1 MDITVFRKK
10 NIGRE
15 NNDKNNS
22 KRENTF
28 LKLYKPSESDL
39 SGSNGELWEK
49 IHKEFHE
56 ILKKICPEKFDDL
69 KIQKKAG
76 RRFNYDFHF
85 SFLYEGLKVH
95 ESKIEFKHNARNICD
110 LPQYLNCP
118 EKTRFIE
125 EPYAKYFYDNF
136 LSEICIKPDEKMYM
150 KEIYKNSSKCEFF
163 IEVKMKE
170 NNPEFKSLKS
180 KITHESIKE
189 YLELYASK
197 INIDL
202 LNSEIKR
209 TQANKTFL
217 CWDGKKFHLD
227 KFSDD
232 ELCIESVLKIKN
244 NNTIVLKS
252 KSGEHHM
259 LLRWKNHLGV
269 LYPAWQIKLC
279 R

>member
-1 MDITVFRKK
+1 MDAVFGKK
-10 NIGRE
+10 NKGRE

-22 KRENTF
+22 KRE
-28 LKLYKPSESDL
+28 KLLLDFFADL
-39 SGSNGELWEK
+39 SNPVVLDVLKEL
-49 IHKEFHE
+49 
-56 ILKKICPEKFDDL
+56 CPVKFDDL

-85 SFLYEGLKVH
+85 SFFNEGLKVH
-95 ESKIEFKHNARNICD
+95 ESKIEFKHNAKNICD
-110 LPQYLNCP
+110 LPQYLNSP

-125 EPYAKYFYDNF
+125 ESYVKLFYDNF
-136 LSEICIKPDEKMYM
+136 LSLIYNEKQKPSEQTYM
-150 KEIYKNSSKCEFF
+150 KEIYKNSSKNPFF
-163 IEVKMKE
+163 IELKLKE
-170 NNPEFKSLKS
+170 TDEKFKEEKR
-180 KITHESIKE
+180 KITRESIKK

-202 LNSEIKR
+202 LNSEIRR

-217 CWDGKKFHLD
+217 CWDGEKFHLD

-232 ELCIESVLKIKN
+232 ELHIESFVRIKN

>member
-10 NIGRE
+10 NYGRE

-22 KRENTF
+22 KRENILLTLF
-28 LKLYKPSESDL
+28 RP
-39 SGSNGELWEK
+39 SGSPEIQE
-49 IHKEFHE
+49 IHIKFLE
-56 ILKKICPEKFDDL
+56 ILKEICPVKFDDL

-76 RRFNYDFHF
+76 RRYNYDFHF

-95 ESKIEFKHNARNICD
+95 ESKIEFKHNAKNICG
-110 LPQYLNCP
+110 LPQYFNCP

-125 EPYAKYFYDNF
+125 DSYAKFFYDNF
-136 LSEICIKPDEKMYM
+136 LDKICDEKQKPSEQIYM

-163 IEVKMKE
+163 IELKLKE
-170 NNPEFKSLKS
+170 SIPEFKEEKTE
-180 KITHESIKE
+180 ITHESIKQF
-189 YLELYASK
+189 LELYASK

-217 CWDGKKFHLD
+217 CWDGGFYLD

-232 ELCIESVLKIKN
+232 ELHIESFVRIKN
-244 NNTIVLKS
+244 NNTIVMKS